1 MKTCMLPLG
10 EPVSITGL
18 QPPHFEDG
26 LILEKSSSSEHLG
39 AIIDIGSTTSTRHST
54 STPPVQEKK
63 SSMPE
68 SLPANSETIC
78 NDKLTICLKNF
89 QVPQLKKKLDRDLD
103 SIGKAYNESLNS
115 CVWDKYPRLLL
126 HTRTA
131 LAGLDS
137 TSLNGYVKST
147 TRLSWL
153 KVQTSSLNPQTKSSL
168 KTCSP
173 SPIPLVVE
181 CTEIEN
187 SALKFPKIKNKT
199 KLTQDPETLYA
210 SAKVTQLALTVEQK
224 QYFSK
229 LAYAHNLVY
238 NRGVL
243 VFNHKLDTCSE
254 LDPYKL
260 RDDILRHFDDF
271 DDFKYTEEQTAFLKS
286 VPYRVKEKAA
296 EQICT
301 VLKATQ
307 TNWKKHRYNKK
318 KKQRKRKDRRVQ
330 CKHVYTSGK
339 HKGEQCDAKAF
350 KKTQLCG
357 KHKPKAPK
365 IRCETEECKCMAIA
379 GLTRCRK
386 HTTEEDRLSLTCV
399 YETKTGVRCKSK
411 YVHIDSKKCEK
422 HHEQSTCKYKDCE
435 VQVSQDYCL
444 THAAKL
450 NIKLKFRNRKTN
462 KTFSLNERDWDAF
475 IRRIKDIKDVK
486 GDIVEKPVSEFTFVY
501 NRTTRMWKMC
511 SLEYKTKPEIEE
523 GKKMLCSFDPGE
535 RVPYTMYSFDD
546 GTFLEISDREQMEKR
561 IVRLKNRCER
571 LQNDKKCLKE
581 LYSDPKSKQKSRELR
596 RLNRLIAK
604 TTTKVSNLLKDAH
617 WQLARMIC
625 STYSYVILPIFKVAK
640 IAHEMK
646 VSRVPKFV
654 RKNILAFGHFR
665 FREIMKAA
673 AAKFNTTLV
682 LGTEFYTTKCCL
694 LCRRLTDIGS
704 SKVYKCRF
712 DECGFEGPRDMV
724 SAINNGLQYI
734 R

>member
-1 MKTCMLPLG
+1 
-10 EPVSITGL
+10 
-18 QPPHFEDG
+18 
-26 LILEKSSSSEHLG
+26 
-39 AIIDIGSTTSTRHST
+39 
-54 STPPVQEKK
+54 
-63 SSMPE
+63 
-68 SLPANSETIC
+68 
-78 NDKLTICLKNF
+78 
-89 QVPQLKKKLDRDLD
+89 
-103 SIGKAYNESLNS
+103 
-115 CVWDKYPRLLL
+115 
-126 HTRTA
+126 
-131 LAGLDS
+131 
-137 TSLNGYVKST
+137 
-147 TRLSWL
+147 
-153 KVQTSSLNPQTKSSL
+153 
-168 KTCSP
+168 
-173 SPIPLVVE
+173 
-181 CTEIEN
+181 
-187 SALKFPKIKNKT
+187 
-199 KLTQDPETLYA
+199 LTQDLETLFA
-210 SAKVTQLALTVEQK
+210 SAKVTQLDLTIEQK

-238 NRGVL
+238 NRGVV
-243 VFNHKLDTCSE
+243 VFRHKIDTCSE

-271 DDFKYTEEQTAFLKS
+271 KYTKEQTAFLKS

-296 EQICT
+296 EQICS

-318 KKQRKRKDRRVQ
+318 KKQRKRKNRRVQ
-330 CKHVYTSGK
+330 CKHIYTSGK
-339 HKGEQCDAKAF
+339 HKGGQCDAKAF

-365 IRCETEECKCMAIA
+365 IRCETGECKCMAIA

-386 HTTEEDRLSLTCV
+386 HTVEEERLTLTCV
-399 YETKTGVRCKSK
+399 YETKTGIRCKSR

-422 HHEQSTCKYKDCE
+422 HHEQSACKYKNCE

-444 THAAKL
+444 THAVKL

-462 KTFSLNERDWDAF
+462 KTFSLNERDWDGL
-475 IRRIKDIKDVK
+475 IRKVKDIKDVK
-486 GDIVEKPVSEFTFVY
+486 GNIIEKPISEFTFVY
-501 NRTTRMWKMC
+501 NRNTRVWKMC
-511 SLEYKTKPEIEE
+511 SLEYKPKPEVKEP
-523 GKKMLCSFDPGE
+523 KKMLCSFDPGE

-546 GTFLEISDREQMEKR
+546 GSFLEISDREQVEKR

-571 LQNDKKCLKE
+571 LQNYKKCLKE
-581 LYSDPKSKQKSRELR
+581 LYDPKSRQKSRELR

-617 WQLARMIC
+617 WKLARMVC
-625 STYSYVILPIFKVAK
+625 SSYSYVILPIFKVAK

-646 VSRVPKFV
+646 VNRIPKFV

-694 LCRRLTDIGS
+694 ICRRLTDIGS

-712 DECGFEGPRDMV
+712 DECGFDGPRDMV